1 MKGLT
6 HDKQKRGCGRLKRR
20 RLRPEARR
28 VELLEAALSVLRSR
42 GPMNARVEDVTEAAG
57 AAKGTFYLYFS
68 SWEDLLVEV
77 RAHILSKYVS
87 EMQKR
92 FAVEALSDW
101 WVAFEKECVH
111 FVDFV
116 EELGDLHKAIF
127 HGPIAD
133 RPLDAAISSETVVS
147 WMLRIGIE
155 SGACRNVEIDA
166 AARLLFSVLHTTA
179 DNIAQTGDRERY
191 LNSMF
196 DLLRA
201 WLRTPAPVVT
211 EQRISSCKGDEA
223 ND

>member
-1 MKGLT
+1 MHRST
-6 HDKQKRGCGRLKRR
+6 DSKQKKVGVKSKRR

-28 VELLEAALSVLRSR
+28 LELVEAALSVLRSQ
-42 GPMNARVEDVTEAAG
+42 GPINARVEDVTEAAG

-68 SWEDLLVEV
+68 SWEDLLIEV
-77 RAHILSKYVS
+77 RAHLLSKYIT

-92 FAVEALSDW
+92 FPVEALSDW
-101 WVAFEKECVH
+101 WAAFEKECVY

-127 HGPIAD
+127 HGQIAD
-133 RPLDAAISSETVVS
+133 HPIDSPISSGTVVS
-147 WMLRIGIE
+147 WMLKTGIE
-155 SGACRNVEIDA
+155 SGACRHVEIDV

-179 DNIAQTGDRERY
+179 DSIGQMGDRERY

-201 WLRTPAPVVT
+201 WLRTSAPAVM
-211 EQRISSCKGDEA
+211 
-223 ND
+223 

>member
-1 MKGLT
+1 MHRST
-6 HDKQKRGCGRLKRR
+6 YSKQKKVGVKSKRR

-28 VELLEAALSVLRSR
+28 LELIEAALSVLRSQ
-42 GPMNARVEDVTEAAG
+42 GPINARVEDVTEVAG

-68 SWEDLLVEV
+68 SWEDLLIEV
-77 RAHILSKYVS
+77 RAHLLSKYIT

-92 FAVEALSDW
+92 FPVEALSDW
-101 WVAFEKECVH
+101 WAAFEKECVY

-127 HGPIAD
+127 HGKIAD
-133 RPLDAAISSETVVS
+133 HPIDSPISSGTVVS
-147 WMLRIGIE
+147 WMLKTGIE
-155 SGACRNVEIDA
+155 SGACRHVEIDT

-179 DNIAQTGDRERY
+179 DSIVQMGDRERY

-201 WLRTPAPVVT
+201 WLRAPGPSVINKKKKT
-211 EQRISSCKGDEA
+211 K
-223 ND
+223 